1 MQKNDNY
8 EADKL
13 VLEARKNLSLT
24 GVQTVDG
31 FTNQCLKLTVSGEKV
46 VISGSDLKI
55 TSFNKNTGVLSCN
68 GLVNEIKYNLKK
80 QPFIKRIFK

>member
-8 EADKL
+8 ETDKL

-31 FTNQCLKLTVSGEKV
+31 FTGQCLKLTVSGEKV
-46 VISGSDLKI
+46 IVAGSDLKI
-55 TSFNKNTGVLSCN
+55 TSFNKNTGVISCV
-68 GLVNEIKYNLKK
+68 GLVNEIKYNCKK
-80 QPFIKRIFK
+80 QPLIKRIFK